1 MLHHSLLDELNE
13 LLRST
18 RLGLP
23 EHAREVHSSGKNYK
37 WLKKNLGNK
46 PDVPPR
52 IRELLNKSLNELTK
66 PINVQV

>member
-1 MLHHSLLDELNE
+1 MHHSLLDELNE
-13 LLRST
+13 LLRRT

-37 WLKKNLGNK
+37 WLKKNLGSN

-52 IRELLNKSLNELTK
+52 IRELLSKSLNELTK
-66 PINVQV
+66 HINVQV